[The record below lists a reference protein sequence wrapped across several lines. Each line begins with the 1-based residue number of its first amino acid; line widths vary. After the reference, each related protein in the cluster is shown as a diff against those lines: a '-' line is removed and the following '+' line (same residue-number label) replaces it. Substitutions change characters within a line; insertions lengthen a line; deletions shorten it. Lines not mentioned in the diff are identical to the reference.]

1 MCYKTGLKPL
11 VHNKGGIM
19 SPEESK
25 KAVKEGEVKKAPR
38 AKKAVKEEEV
48 KEAPMAKE
56 EVKEGE
62 VEEVPMAGK
71 EVKEGEVKEA
81 PTAQKEVKEE
91 QVKEAPRAKKE
102 AKGLTKEEIIAAIK
116 TMTVMDLA
124 DLVKTLE
131 NEFGVSAA
139 PVAVA
144 AAAPAAAP
152 GKPAEAPSA
161 EEKTEFTVTLKSF
174 GEKKIEVIKA
184 VREVTT
190 LGLKQAKDLVEAA
203 PQVVKEGVPKEEAET
218 TKQKLEAAGATVE
231 VK

>member
-1 MCYKTGLKPL
+1 
-11 VHNKGGIM
+11 M

-25 KAVKEGEVKKAPR
+25 KEVKEGEVKKASR
-38 AKKAVKEEEV
+38 AK
-48 KEAPMAKE
+48 
-56 EVKEGE
+56 
-62 VEEVPMAGK
+62 K
-71 EVKEGEVKEA
+71 EVKEGEVKET
-81 PTAQKEVKEE
+81 PTATEEVKEE
-91 QVKEAPRAKKE
+91 QVKKAPTATKEVNEEQIKKASTIKKE
-102 AKGLTKEEIIAAIK
+102 AKGLTNEEIIAAIK

-144 AAAPAAAP
+144 APAAAP
-152 GKPAEAPSA
+152 GKQAEAPSA

-218 TKQKLEAAGATVE
+218 AKQKLEAAGATVE

>member
-1 MCYKTGLKPL
+1 
-11 VHNKGGIM
+11 M
-19 SPEESK
+19 SPEQE
-25 KAVKEGEVKKAPR
+25 KEAKEEVKKAPK
-38 AKKAVKEEEV
+38 AKKEVKAGDAKEAAKAEEE
-48 KEAPMAKE
+48 A
-56 EVKEGE
+56 
-62 VEEVPMAGK
+62 
-71 EVKEGEVKEA
+71 KEGEVKET
-81 PTAQKEVKEE
+81 PTEQKEVSEGETKEAPMVKKEVEEE
-91 QVKEAPRAKKE
+91 QVKEAPKAKKG

-116 TMTVMDLA
+116 TMTVLDLA

-139 PVAVA
+139 PMAV

-152 GKPAEAPSA
+152 GEQVEAPSE

>member
-1 MCYKTGLKPL
+1 
-11 VHNKGGIM
+11 M

-25 KAVKEGEVKKAPR
+25 KKVKEGEAKEASR
-38 AKKAVKEEEV
+38 AK
-48 KEAPMAKE
+48 
-56 EVKEGE
+56 
-62 VEEVPMAGK
+62 K
-71 EVKEGEVKEA
+71 EVKEEQIKEAPTADKEVKEEQVKEA
-81 PTAQKEVKEE
+81 PTADKEVKEE

-116 TMTVMDLA
+116 TMTVLDLA

-144 AAAPAAAP
+144 APAAASSEQ
-152 GKPAEAPSA
+152 AEAPSA

-174 GEKKIEVIKA
+174 GERKIEVIKA

-231 VK
+231 IK

>member
-1 MCYKTGLKPL
+1 
-11 VHNKGGIM
+11 M

-25 KAVKEGEVKKAPR
+25 KEVKEGEVKKASR
-38 AKKAVKEEEV
+38 AKKEVKEEEV
-48 KEAPMAKE
+48 KEAPTAQKE
-56 EVKEGE
+56 V
-62 VEEVPMAGK
+62 

-81 PTAQKEVKEE
+81 PTAQEEVKEE

-116 TMTVMDLA
+116 NMTVMDLA

-144 AAAPAAAP
+144 AASAAGP
-152 GKPAEAPSA
+152 SVQAEASSA

-231 VK
+231 IK

>member
-1 MCYKTGLKPL
+1 
-11 VHNKGGIM
+11 M

-25 KAVKEGEVKKAPR
+25 KEMKEGEAKKTSK
-38 AKKAVKEEEV
+38 AKKAVKEEEVKEAPMAEEEVKEGEV

-62 VEEVPMAGK
+62 V
-71 EVKEGEVKEA
+71 KEA
-81 PTAQKEVKEE
+81 PIAEEKVKEE
-91 QVKEAPRAKKE
+91 QVQLKEAPRAKKE

-116 TMTVMDLA
+116 NMTVMDLA
-124 DLVKTLE
+124 DLIKTLE

-139 PVAVA
+139 PVA
-144 AAAPAAAP
+144 AAAPATAP
-152 GKPAEAPSA
+152 GGPAEAPSA

-231 VK
+231 IK

>member
-1 MCYKTGLKPL
+1 
-11 VHNKGGIM
+11 M
-19 SPEESK
+19 SPEEVEQEAK
-25 KAVKEGEVKKAPR
+25 QEAKEEA
-38 AKKAVKEEEV
+38 KEEEV
-48 KEAPMAKE
+48 KKASKAK
-56 EVKEGE
+56 
-62 VEEVPMAGK
+62 K
-71 EVKEGEVKEA
+71 EVKEGETKEA
-81 PTAQKEVKEE
+81 SKAQKEVKEE

-116 TMTVMDLA
+116 TMTVLDLA

-144 AAAPAAAP
+144 APAAAP
-152 GKPAEAPSA
+152 SGQAEAPSE

-203 PQVVKEGVPKEEAET
+203 PQVVKEGVSKEEGET

-231 VK
+231 IK

>member
-1 MCYKTGLKPL
+1 
-11 VHNKGGIM
+11 M
-19 SPEESK
+19 SAEESK
-25 KAVKEGEVKKAPR
+25 KEVKEGEVKKVSR
-38 AKKAVKEEEV
+38 AKKEVKEEQV
-48 KEAPMAKE
+48 KEAPTAQKE
-56 EVKEGE
+56 VTE
-62 VEEVPMAGK
+62 VEAEEAPKESK

-81 PTAQKEVKEE
+81 PAAHKEVKEE

-116 TMTVMDLA
+116 TMTVLDLA

-144 AAAPAAAP
+144 AAPTAAP
-152 GKPAEAPSA
+152 SGQEEAPSE